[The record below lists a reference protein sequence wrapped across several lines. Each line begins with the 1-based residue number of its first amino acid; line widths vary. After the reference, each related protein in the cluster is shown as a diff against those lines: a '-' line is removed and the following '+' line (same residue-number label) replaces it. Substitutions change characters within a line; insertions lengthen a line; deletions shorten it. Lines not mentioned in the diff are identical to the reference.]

1 MLKIDRPN
9 SLRLEEDM
17 SFRENLLKKIEI
29 DRLARRVTASM
40 GPPDSG
46 RRLDRD
52 LGRRLLGLAGY
63 EKLHK
68 RDLELY
74 LIPGEAPPPA
84 VLVLDNDF
92 PIYTTTPEDVAMRK
106 SPIVKEMVKIG
117 NIIKILNDKDVVASK
132 KGDSVEKVRLDC
144 IAALDLAYT
153 SGDIAEIG
161 KQGTAAFENE
171 YQEGVIEALE
181 LFAELLDWKGPP
193 SPLKVAHQIIFGAL
207 DPAAAGGPS
216 FGPLVLFD
224 RVQTTLK
231 LIDTRIPLQRKEK
244 VQAARAVATGSREA
258 DTEGSAVFTY
268 LKTAVLARPYIPK

>member
-1 MLKIDRPN
+1 
-9 SLRLEEDM
+9 M

-29 DRLARRVTASM
+29 DRLARRVTATM

-52 LGRRLLGLAGY
+52 LGRQLLGLAGY

-74 LIPGEAPPPA
+74 LIPGQAPPPA

-106 SPIVKEMVKIG
+106 SPIVKEMVKIR

-132 KGDSVEKVRLDC
+132 KGDSVERVRLDC

-153 SGDIAEIG
+153 SSDIEEIA
-161 KQGTAAFENE
+161 KQGIAALENG
-171 YQEGVIEALE
+171 YQEGITEALE
-181 LFAELLDWKGPP
+181 LFAELLDWAPPP
-193 SPLKVAHQIIFGAL
+193 SSLKVAHQIIIGKT
-207 DPAAAGGPS
+207 DPSPAGGPA
-216 FGPLVLFD
+216 FGPLALFD
-224 RVQTTLK
+224 RVHTTLK

-244 VQAARAVATGSREA
+244 VQAARAVAAGSREA
-258 DTEGSAVFTY
+258 DIEGPAVFTY
-268 LKTAVLARPYIPK
+268 LKTAALAEPYSPV

>member
-1 MLKIDRPN
+1 
-9 SLRLEEDM
+9 M

-63 EKLHK
+63 EKLPK

-74 LIPGEAPPPA
+74 LIPGETPPPA

-106 SPIVKEMVKIG
+106 SPVVKEMVKIR

-132 KGDSVEKVRLDC
+132 KGDSVETVRLDC
-144 IAALDLAYT
+144 IATLDLTYA
-153 SGDIAEIG
+153 SADIEDIA
-161 KQGTAAFENE
+161 KQGSAALENG
-171 YQEGVIEALE
+171 YQEGVTETLE
-181 LFAELLDWKGPP
+181 LFAELLGWARPP
-193 SPLKVAHQIIFGAL
+193 APLKVAHQIIFGEMEPASAG
-207 DPAAAGGPS
+207 DPA

-224 RVQTTLK
+224 RVHTTLK

-244 VQAARAVATGSREA
+244 VQAARAVAAGSREA
-258 DTEGSAVFTY
+258 DIEGPAVFAY
-268 LKTAVLARPYIPK
+268 LKTAALTRPYIPT